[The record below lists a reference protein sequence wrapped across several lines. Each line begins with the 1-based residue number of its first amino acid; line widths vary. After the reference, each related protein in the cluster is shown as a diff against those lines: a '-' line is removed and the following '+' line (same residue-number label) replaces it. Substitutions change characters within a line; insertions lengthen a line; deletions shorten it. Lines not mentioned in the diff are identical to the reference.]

1 MGFEGGIVLDLLK
14 KYNTDNT
21 NHLNWIMEIENE
33 RYGIRR
39 ILKLLKCAGME
50 QSFEQ
55 DKTRKNQSIFFSHC
69 LSITIE

>member
-39 ILKLLKCAGME
+39 ILKVCRYGTVL
-50 QSFEQ
+50 
-55 DKTRKNQSIFFSHC
+55 
-69 LSITIE
+69 